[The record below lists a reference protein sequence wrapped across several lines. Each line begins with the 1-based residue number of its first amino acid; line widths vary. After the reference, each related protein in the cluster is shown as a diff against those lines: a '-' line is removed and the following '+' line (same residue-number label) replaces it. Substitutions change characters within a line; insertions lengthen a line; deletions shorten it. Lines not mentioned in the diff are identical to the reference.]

1 MTEETFERVA
11 RTYGDML
18 YRVAYHALKNRADA
32 EDVTQTVLLKLYQ
45 QGDRFESEEHRKHW
59 LLRVAVNESRRL
71 LRSFWRSRAV
81 PLDEQWDA
89 PVSDD
94 PAKRELFRAVMGLET
109 KYRLTIYLYS
119 TRAAPSRRSPR
130 PFMPIRPRCRPGS
143 SGPGSGCGGSCP
155 KKRRERAM
163 FEPNQYRE
171 LCSELHVSEEKLE
184 EVIQMTEQEK
194 KRKFHRPMRL
204 GLVAA
209 AVAAMLVVTVS
220 AANSEAIMTYLTS
233 LRDAAVAGEAWA
245 DSPVNTEEGTGGLC
259 LPEASLEERDGR
271 TILIVDGVETD
282 VTQALTDQGEYLYE
296 CGEGEEQAQVRVYL
310 DEQGAPRLMTSFFTA
325 GEDGGTGAVVVVPA
339 DGEE

>member
-1 MTEETFERVA
+1 
-11 RTYGDML
+11 
-18 YRVAYHALKNRADA
+18 
-32 EDVTQTVLLKLYQ
+32 
-45 QGDRFESEEHRKHW
+45 
-59 LLRVAVNESRRL
+59 
-71 LRSFWRSRAV
+71 
-81 PLDEQWDA
+81 
-89 PVSDD
+89 
-94 PAKRELFRAVMGLET
+94 
-109 KYRLTIYLYS
+109 
-119 TRAAPSRRSPR
+119 
-130 PFMPIRPRCRPGS
+130 
-143 SGPGSGCGGSCP
+143 
-155 KKRRERAM
+155 M

-245 DSPVNTEEGTGGLC
+245 DSPVNTEEGTGGLR

-310 DEQGAPRLMTSFFTA
+310 DEQGEPRLMTSFFTA

-339 DGEE
+339 EGETPPQSRIGSLVRSGLLTQIILNVILLHGKNQAAQGIGPPGAVRIFD

>member
-1 MTEETFERVA
+1 
-11 RTYGDML
+11 
-18 YRVAYHALKNRADA
+18 
-32 EDVTQTVLLKLYQ
+32 
-45 QGDRFESEEHRKHW
+45 
-59 LLRVAVNESRRL
+59 
-71 LRSFWRSRAV
+71 
-81 PLDEQWDA
+81 
-89 PVSDD
+89 
-94 PAKRELFRAVMGLET
+94 
-109 KYRLTIYLYS
+109 
-119 TRAAPSRRSPR
+119 
-130 PFMPIRPRCRPGS
+130 
-143 SGPGSGCGGSCP
+143 
-155 KKRRERAM
+155 
-163 FEPNQYRE
+163 
-171 LCSELHVSEEKLE
+171 
-184 EVIQMTEQEK
+184 
-194 KRKFHRPMRL
+194 MRL

-282 VTQALTDQGEYLYE
+282 VTQALTDQGAYLYE

>member
-1 MTEETFERVA
+1 
-11 RTYGDML
+11 
-18 YRVAYHALKNRADA
+18 
-32 EDVTQTVLLKLYQ
+32 
-45 QGDRFESEEHRKHW
+45 
-59 LLRVAVNESRRL
+59 
-71 LRSFWRSRAV
+71 
-81 PLDEQWDA
+81 
-89 PVSDD
+89 
-94 PAKRELFRAVMGLET
+94 
-109 KYRLTIYLYS
+109 
-119 TRAAPSRRSPR
+119 
-130 PFMPIRPRCRPGS
+130 
-143 SGPGSGCGGSCP
+143 
-155 KKRRERAM
+155 M

-209 AVAAMLVVTVS
+209 AVAAF
-220 AANSEAIMTYLTS
+220 
-233 LRDAAVAGEAWA
+233 R
-245 DSPVNTEEGTGGLC
+245 VNTEEGTGGLC

>member
-1 MTEETFERVA
+1 
-11 RTYGDML
+11 
-18 YRVAYHALKNRADA
+18 
-32 EDVTQTVLLKLYQ
+32 
-45 QGDRFESEEHRKHW
+45 
-59 LLRVAVNESRRL
+59 
-71 LRSFWRSRAV
+71 
-81 PLDEQWDA
+81 
-89 PVSDD
+89 
-94 PAKRELFRAVMGLET
+94 
-109 KYRLTIYLYS
+109 
-119 TRAAPSRRSPR
+119 
-130 PFMPIRPRCRPGS
+130 
-143 SGPGSGCGGSCP
+143 
-155 KKRRERAM
+155 M
-163 FEPNQYRE
+163 FEPNHYRE

-245 DSPVNTEEGTGGLC
+245 
-259 LPEASLEERDGR
+259 ASLEERDGR
-271 TILIVDGVETD
+271 TILIVDGVGTD

-296 CGEGEEQAQVRVYL
+296 CGEGEEQALVRVYL

>member
-1 MTEETFERVA
+1 
-11 RTYGDML
+11 
-18 YRVAYHALKNRADA
+18 
-32 EDVTQTVLLKLYQ
+32 
-45 QGDRFESEEHRKHW
+45 
-59 LLRVAVNESRRL
+59 
-71 LRSFWRSRAV
+71 
-81 PLDEQWDA
+81 
-89 PVSDD
+89 
-94 PAKRELFRAVMGLET
+94 
-109 KYRLTIYLYS
+109 
-119 TRAAPSRRSPR
+119 
-130 PFMPIRPRCRPGS
+130 
-143 SGPGSGCGGSCP
+143 
-155 KKRRERAM
+155 M

-245 DSPVNTEEGTGGLC
+245 AWADSSVNTEEGTGGLR

-339 DGEE
+339 EGEK

>member
-1 MTEETFERVA
+1 
-11 RTYGDML
+11 
-18 YRVAYHALKNRADA
+18 
-32 EDVTQTVLLKLYQ
+32 
-45 QGDRFESEEHRKHW
+45 
-59 LLRVAVNESRRL
+59 
-71 LRSFWRSRAV
+71 
-81 PLDEQWDA
+81 
-89 PVSDD
+89 
-94 PAKRELFRAVMGLET
+94 
-109 KYRLTIYLYS
+109 
-119 TRAAPSRRSPR
+119 
-130 PFMPIRPRCRPGS
+130 
-143 SGPGSGCGGSCP
+143 
-155 KKRRERAM
+155 M

-209 AVAAMLVVTVS
+209 AV

>member
-1 MTEETFERVA
+1 
-11 RTYGDML
+11 
-18 YRVAYHALKNRADA
+18 
-32 EDVTQTVLLKLYQ
+32 
-45 QGDRFESEEHRKHW
+45 
-59 LLRVAVNESRRL
+59 
-71 LRSFWRSRAV
+71 
-81 PLDEQWDA
+81 
-89 PVSDD
+89 
-94 PAKRELFRAVMGLET
+94 
-109 KYRLTIYLYS
+109 
-119 TRAAPSRRSPR
+119 
-130 PFMPIRPRCRPGS
+130 
-143 SGPGSGCGGSCP
+143 
-155 KKRRERAM
+155 M

-209 AVAAMLVVTVS
+209 AVAAMLVVTV
-220 AANSEAIMTYLTS
+220 TYLTS

>member
-1 MTEETFERVA
+1 
-11 RTYGDML
+11 
-18 YRVAYHALKNRADA
+18 
-32 EDVTQTVLLKLYQ
+32 
-45 QGDRFESEEHRKHW
+45 
-59 LLRVAVNESRRL
+59 
-71 LRSFWRSRAV
+71 
-81 PLDEQWDA
+81 
-89 PVSDD
+89 
-94 PAKRELFRAVMGLET
+94 
-109 KYRLTIYLYS
+109 
-119 TRAAPSRRSPR
+119 
-130 PFMPIRPRCRPGS
+130 
-143 SGPGSGCGGSCP
+143 
-155 KKRRERAM
+155 M

-296 CGEGEEQAQVRVYL
+296 CGEGEEQAQVRVL
-310 DEQGAPRLMTSFFTA
+310 FGRA
-325 GEDGGTGAVVVVPA
+325 GRAPA
-339 DGEE
+339 DDQLFHGRRGRRNGGGCGCPGGRGGVRKRHHRAGLAPWCSPDC

>member
-1 MTEETFERVA
+1 
-11 RTYGDML
+11 
-18 YRVAYHALKNRADA
+18 
-32 EDVTQTVLLKLYQ
+32 
-45 QGDRFESEEHRKHW
+45 
-59 LLRVAVNESRRL
+59 
-71 LRSFWRSRAV
+71 
-81 PLDEQWDA
+81 
-89 PVSDD
+89 
-94 PAKRELFRAVMGLET
+94 
-109 KYRLTIYLYS
+109 
-119 TRAAPSRRSPR
+119 
-130 PFMPIRPRCRPGS
+130 
-143 SGPGSGCGGSCP
+143 
-155 KKRRERAM
+155 M

-271 TILIVDGVETD
+271 TIRIVDGVETD
-282 VTQALTDQGEYLYE
+282 VTQALTDKGDYQKES
-296 CGEGEEQAQVRVYL
+296 GEGEEQASLYRCSISSVSRRMRSL
-310 DEQGAPRLMTSFFTA
+310 IFRTFGGIFSGGILSCTA
-325 GEDGGTGAVVVVPA
+325 VVPA
-339 DGEE
+339 SSATS

>member
-1 MTEETFERVA
+1 MIEQTISIERI
-11 RTYGDML
+11 
-18 YRVAYHALKNRADA
+18 
-32 EDVTQTVLLKLYQ
+32 EDVIDIFGSFDENIKLIEHELDVSVVSRDDQLKISGEAENVLYAVKAV
-45 QGDRFESEEHRKHW
+45 QGLLGLAGRKETITEQNVRYIINLVKAGNEEHINDIARDVLCVTAKGKPIKPKT
-59 LLRVAVNESRRL
+59 LGQKRYV
-71 LRSFWRSRAV
+71 
-81 PLDEQWDA
+81 DA
-89 PVSDD
+89 IKKNTITLGIG
-94 PAKRELFRAVMGLET
+94 PAGTGKT
-109 KYRLTIYLYS
+109 YL
-119 TRAAPSRRSPR
+119 A
-130 PFMPIRPRCRPGS
+130 
-143 SGPGSGCGGSCP
+143 
-155 KKRRERAM
+155 
-163 FEPNQYRE
+163 
-171 LCSELHVSEEKLE
+171 
-184 EVIQMTEQEK
+184 
-194 KRKFHRPMRL
+194 
-204 GLVAA
+204 VAA

>member
-1 MTEETFERVA
+1 
-11 RTYGDML
+11 
-18 YRVAYHALKNRADA
+18 
-32 EDVTQTVLLKLYQ
+32 
-45 QGDRFESEEHRKHW
+45 
-59 LLRVAVNESRRL
+59 
-71 LRSFWRSRAV
+71 
-81 PLDEQWDA
+81 
-89 PVSDD
+89 
-94 PAKRELFRAVMGLET
+94 
-109 KYRLTIYLYS
+109 
-119 TRAAPSRRSPR
+119 
-130 PFMPIRPRCRPGS
+130 
-143 SGPGSGCGGSCP
+143 
-155 KKRRERAM
+155 M

-296 CGEGEEQAQVRVYL
+296 CGPERRQKRRRMRQ
-310 DEQGAPRLMTSFFTA
+310 FFTRTGPCAKMNTFNGESALRRVGVCVRA
-325 GEDGGTGAVVVVPA
+325 GWPGTGKGAYQWKIRR
-339 DGEE
+339 

>member
-1 MTEETFERVA
+1 
-11 RTYGDML
+11 
-18 YRVAYHALKNRADA
+18 
-32 EDVTQTVLLKLYQ
+32 
-45 QGDRFESEEHRKHW
+45 
-59 LLRVAVNESRRL
+59 
-71 LRSFWRSRAV
+71 
-81 PLDEQWDA
+81 
-89 PVSDD
+89 
-94 PAKRELFRAVMGLET
+94 
-109 KYRLTIYLYS
+109 
-119 TRAAPSRRSPR
+119 
-130 PFMPIRPRCRPGS
+130 
-143 SGPGSGCGGSCP
+143 
-155 KKRRERAM
+155 M

-245 DSPVNTEEGTGGLC
+245 DSPVNTEEGTGGLR

-296 CGEGEEQAQVRVYL
+296 CGEGVMTAVWVSI
-310 DEQGAPRLMTSFFTA
+310 AVNRLLS
-325 GEDGGTGAVVVVPA
+325 
-339 DGEE
+339 

>member
-1 MTEETFERVA
+1 
-11 RTYGDML
+11 
-18 YRVAYHALKNRADA
+18 
-32 EDVTQTVLLKLYQ
+32 
-45 QGDRFESEEHRKHW
+45 
-59 LLRVAVNESRRL
+59 
-71 LRSFWRSRAV
+71 
-81 PLDEQWDA
+81 
-89 PVSDD
+89 
-94 PAKRELFRAVMGLET
+94 
-109 KYRLTIYLYS
+109 
-119 TRAAPSRRSPR
+119 
-130 PFMPIRPRCRPGS
+130 
-143 SGPGSGCGGSCP
+143 
-155 KKRRERAM
+155 M

-209 AVAAMLVVTVS
+209 AVAAMLVVT
-220 AANSEAIMTYLTS
+220 AIMTYLTS

-245 DSPVNTEEGTGGLC
+245 DSSVNTEEGTGGLR

-339 DGEE
+339 EGEK

>member
-1 MTEETFERVA
+1 
-11 RTYGDML
+11 
-18 YRVAYHALKNRADA
+18 
-32 EDVTQTVLLKLYQ
+32 
-45 QGDRFESEEHRKHW
+45 
-59 LLRVAVNESRRL
+59 
-71 LRSFWRSRAV
+71 
-81 PLDEQWDA
+81 
-89 PVSDD
+89 
-94 PAKRELFRAVMGLET
+94 
-109 KYRLTIYLYS
+109 
-119 TRAAPSRRSPR
+119 
-130 PFMPIRPRCRPGS
+130 
-143 SGPGSGCGGSCP
+143 
-155 KKRRERAM
+155 M

-245 DSPVNTEEGTGGLC
+245 DSPVNTEEGVRTGVVGLFKDMT
-259 LPEASLEERDGR
+259 EMERTERMRREYVANISHELR
-271 TILIVDGVETD
+271 TPLTAVRGLIVDGVETD

>member
-1 MTEETFERVA
+1 
-11 RTYGDML
+11 
-18 YRVAYHALKNRADA
+18 
-32 EDVTQTVLLKLYQ
+32 
-45 QGDRFESEEHRKHW
+45 
-59 LLRVAVNESRRL
+59 
-71 LRSFWRSRAV
+71 
-81 PLDEQWDA
+81 
-89 PVSDD
+89 
-94 PAKRELFRAVMGLET
+94 
-109 KYRLTIYLYS
+109 
-119 TRAAPSRRSPR
+119 
-130 PFMPIRPRCRPGS
+130 
-143 SGPGSGCGGSCP
+143 
-155 KKRRERAM
+155 M

-220 AANSEAIMTYLTS
+220 YLTS